1 MFGRKM
7 NRTRH
12 GLPIS
17 KKQAR
22 MMLTM
27 GEQQVWSVREK
38 NPGGDTALCNLS
50 LPIDQEGFIALSL
63 FKSPCVN
70 RITGDA
76 FQVVFSE
83 SGEFIFRHLRLNL
96 TVDILKDTFYRSG
109 TDHSNLGG
117 LDALIQQRF

>member
-7 NRTRH
+7 DRTRH

-38 NPGGDTALCNLS
+38 NPGGDTALCNL
-50 LPIDQEGFIALSL
+50 LKPFHQEGFTALSL
-63 FKSPCVN
+63 FKSPGVN
-70 RITGDA
+70 HMTGDA
-76 FQVVFSE
+76 FQVVFSK
-83 SGEFIFRHLRLNL
+83 SGEFILWYLRLNL
-96 TVDILKDTFYRSG
+96 TVDILKDIFYRSG
-109 TDHSNLGG
+109 TDHSDLGG